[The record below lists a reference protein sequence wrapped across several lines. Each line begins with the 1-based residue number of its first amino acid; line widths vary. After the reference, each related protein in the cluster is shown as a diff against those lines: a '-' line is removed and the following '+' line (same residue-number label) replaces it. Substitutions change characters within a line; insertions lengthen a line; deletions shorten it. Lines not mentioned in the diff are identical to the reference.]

1 MSQVDRF
8 TVSLDTELLAA
19 FDRHISDKGYDNRS
33 EAIRDLIRDLLIDTK
48 LQKDDLPVSA
58 VLTVVCDQETTDLT
72 GRLRDALGEAD
83 ALVRATMNFRID
95 QQRDGMIV
103 ALKGSTTQVQK
114 LSNQIQAMRGIT
126 QGNLTVIPE
135 KDA

>member
-72 GRLRDALGEAD
+72 MRLRDALGEAD